1 MGVVLFHYLSISEI
15 SHDKSGG
22 LWEWFYFTI
31 SVYLKSVMIKVV
43 ASVGSDPIL
52 LSKCI

>member
-31 SVYLKSVMIKVV
+31 SVYLKSVMIKGV
-43 ASVGSDPIL
+43 ALGGSGSIS
-52 LSKCI
+52 LS